1 MAGMN
6 WIHLVAVLA
15 LLEYLAFTVLTG
27 RARVKYKIRAP
38 ATSGHEMFERAYRV
52 QMNTLEQLVVF
63 LPVLFLAGRYWPPA
77 VVAGVGAVFLLGRVL
92 YRHQYVKDPAS
103 RAPGFI
109 LTLLPNAALLLAA
122 LLGALRG
129 AAA

>member
-6 WIHLVAVLA
+6 WIHLVALLA

-27 RARVKYKIRAP
+27 RARVRYKIKAP
-38 ATSGHEMFERAYRV
+38 AVTGHEMFERAYRV

-63 LPVLFLAGRYWPPA
+63 LPALFLAGSYWPPA
-77 VVAGVGAVFLLGRVL
+77 VVAAVGAVFLVGRLL
-92 YRHQYVKDPAS
+92 YRMQYVKDPAS

-109 LTLLPNAALLLAA
+109 LTLLPNVVLLLAA
-122 LLGALRG
+122 LVGVLRG
-129 AAA
+129 

>member
-77 VVAGVGAVFLLGRVL
+77 VVAGVGAVFLLGRLL

>member
-1 MAGMN
+1 MN